1 MKNLEILKFRKNF
14 PILDSEFNNYKLA
27 YLDNAAITQV
37 PDIVINSLSSYYKT
51 MNANIHRGVYYLSEL
66 STNKYE
72 ESRYKIK
79 SYINARYSEECIF
92 VRGTTE
98 AINLVANSFVKNIL
112 SKNDEILISA
122 MEHHSNIV
130 PWFLLSKETGAKLIV
145 VPVLKSG
152 DLDIDKFKN
161 LLSDKTK
168 ILSLTHISNA
178 IGTVNDIKQLI
189 KLSHSKN
196 IPVII
201 DGAQSSLNMKI
212 DVVDLNCDFFTLS
225 SHKMYG
231 PNGVGVLYG
240 KKELLEKM
248 SPYQGGGDMI
258 KHVSF
263 SNIVWNDLPYKFEA
277 GTPSI
282 SNVIAFGSCIDFL
295 NSIDLDY
302 FFDYKQYLFDYAYN
316 RLSEINDLRI
326 IGYQKKR
333 AGIISFIINGIHPH
347 DFGTIANNY
356 GIAVRTG
363 HHCAIPLMNV
373 LDIDST
379 IRISFGF
386 YNLTSEIDR
395 LIDVILMSKKIFN

>member
-1 MKNLEILKFRKNF
+1 
-14 PILDSEFNNYKLA
+14 
-27 YLDNAAITQV
+27 
-37 PDIVINSLSSYYKT
+37 
-51 MNANIHRGVYYLSEL
+51 
-66 STNKYE
+66 
-72 ESRYKIK
+72 
-79 SYINARYSEECIF
+79 
-92 VRGTTE
+92 
-98 AINLVANSFVKNIL
+98 
-112 SKNDEILISA
+112 
-122 MEHHSNIV
+122 
-130 PWFLLSKETGAKLIV
+130 
-145 VPVLKSG
+145 
-152 DLDIDKFKN
+152 
-161 LLSDKTK
+161 
-168 ILSLTHISNA
+168 
-178 IGTVNDIKQLI
+178 
-189 KLSHSKN
+189 
-196 IPVII
+196 
-201 DGAQSSLNMKI
+201 MKI
-212 DVVDLNCDFFTLS
+212 DVIDLNCDFFTLS

-363 HHCAIPLMNV
+363 HHCAIPLMNI

-395 LIDVILMSKKIFN
+395 LIDVILISKKIFS